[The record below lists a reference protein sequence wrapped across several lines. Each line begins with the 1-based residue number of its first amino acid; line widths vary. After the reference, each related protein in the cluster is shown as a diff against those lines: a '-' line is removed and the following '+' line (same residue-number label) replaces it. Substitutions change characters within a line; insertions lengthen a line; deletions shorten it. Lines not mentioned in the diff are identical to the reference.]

1 MPIYEYK
8 CQDCGK
14 RMEKIQKM
22 SDPPC
27 KKCPSCG
34 GALTKLISSPA
45 IQFKGNGFYIT
56 DYAKKNSPSE
66 EKKAKADREP
76 TPPSKPEAK
85 PEAKSEAKSE
95 TKTEKKTETKTSESK
110 PETKPAAK
118 KSSD

>member
-8 CQDCGK
+8 CQACGK

-27 KKCPSCG
+27 KKCPSCN

-45 IQFKGNGFYIT
+45 IQFKGSGFYLT
-56 DYAKKNSPSE
+56 DYAKKSSPSE
-66 EKKAKADREP
+66 ERRAKADREP
-76 TPPSKPEAK
+76 SAPAK
-85 PEAKSEAKSE
+85 TESKSE
-95 TKTEKKTETKTSESK
+95 TKTEAKSESRSEKKTETKASESK
-110 PETKPAAK
+110 PAAKSEPK